1 MFWVFFCCGGTE
13 KTFLSLLTTHGP
25 CRSLLP
31 PCIPIR
37 LRVNRLGVW
46 PQHHLEHADVPAE
59 HTTGHLLHP
68 HPGLPHLR
76 LRPGGQLQLHQH
88 RPQHRHSQ
96 RHHWS
101 VVLLHL
107 SRSHS
112 LRLAQVFFVVFN
124 SLWLILFAGPEREMQ
139 QLLCF
144 PLKSVVCFQILPV
157 YFPGY

>member
-1 MFWVFFCCGGTE
+1 MNSFCWEMKVKLKFCLATTTTSVFKEGIGECFVFVFFFCCGGTE

-96 RHHWS
+96 RHHRS

-112 LRLAQVFFVVFN
+112 RRLA
-124 SLWLILFAGPEREMQ
+124 
-139 QLLCF
+139 
-144 PLKSVVCFQILPV
+144 
-157 YFPGY
+157 